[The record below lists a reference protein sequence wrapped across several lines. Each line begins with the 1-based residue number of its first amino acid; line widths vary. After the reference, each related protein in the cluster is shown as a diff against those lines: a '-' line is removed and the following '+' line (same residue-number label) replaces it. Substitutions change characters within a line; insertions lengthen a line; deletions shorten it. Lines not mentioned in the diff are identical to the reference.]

1 MKEVSGN
8 RFLAMGRKK
17 GARASRRSRDAGG
30 AAAGQSQSGKKR
42 GPFTLRN
49 SAIAGLA
56 VVCGLFFLRL
66 GRPNTN
72 QRSPRAGEAPD
83 HAELGSRRLHVHA
96 ST

>member
-1 MKEVSGN
+1 
-8 RFLAMGRKK
+8 MGRK
-17 GARASRRSRDAGG
+17 GASRNRGAGG

-49 SAIAGLA
+49 FAIAGLA

-72 QRSPRAGEAPD
+72 QRSPSADEAAD

>member
-1 MKEVSGN
+1 
-8 RFLAMGRKK
+8 MGRK
-17 GARASRRSRDAGG
+17 GASRGAGK
-30 AAAGQSQSGKKR
+30 AASGQSQSGKKPSTR
-42 GPFTLRN
+42 WPFTLRN
-49 SAIAGLA
+49 VAIAGLA

-83 HAELGSRRLHVHA
+83 HAELGSRRLAVRT

>member
-1 MKEVSGN
+1 
-8 RFLAMGRKK
+8 MGPK
-17 GARASRRSRDAGG
+17 GASRGAGKAAS
-30 AAAGQSQSGKKR
+30 GQCPSGKKPSTR

-49 SAIAGLA
+49 FAIAGLA

-72 QRSPRAGEAPD
+72 QRSPSADEAAD

>member
-1 MKEVSGN
+1 MA
-8 RFLAMGRKK
+8 RK
-17 GARASRRSRDAGG
+17 GASRGAGKAAAG
-30 AAAGQSQSGKKR
+30 KAAAAGQSQSGKKPSTR

-49 SAIAGLA
+49 FAIAGLA

-72 QRSPRAGEAPD
+72 QRSPSADEAAD